1 MRVPSLRMS
10 GHSVT
15 SATGGIDTNPPVKN
29 PYSNAKAIVPP
40 RVDIAI
46 QQRASIP
53 DIIDAGI
60 STLRGPTLSVTKFG
74 MILPAT
80 DAAFRMGSK

>member
-29 PYSNAKAIVPP
+29 PYSIAKAIVPP
-40 RVDIAI
+40 RVDIPI

-53 DIIDAGI
+53 DITDAGI